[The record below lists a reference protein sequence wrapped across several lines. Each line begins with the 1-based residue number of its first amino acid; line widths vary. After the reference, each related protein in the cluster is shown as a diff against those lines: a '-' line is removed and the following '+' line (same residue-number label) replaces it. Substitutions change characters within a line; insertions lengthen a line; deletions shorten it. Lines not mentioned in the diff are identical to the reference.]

1 MAAIKG
7 APLIRSI
14 HERMFYAKDQILAIL
29 TYGRIL
35 ILDLNYA
42 PPWKTLDQKMSG
54 WSQSVYIVHLMT
66 CYNIMRGKR

>member
-42 PPWKTLDQKMSG
+42 PPRKTLDQKMSG
-54 WSQSVYIVHLMT
+54 
-66 CYNIMRGKR
+66 